1 MLEPEVVTMHPT
13 SAPEGLPVLSRGKHR
28 TPRKGACFMEMASV
42 LAGERWSDH
51 PSCTHPLLGY
61 LARLVNDETSDRH
74 RGDLATLIPSVV
86 GVRGGSI
93 AWTIAVSSAV
103 AGRAVTQVPEPTQ
116 RVLAAGLFR
125 AEQLAD
131 DHVVQRDIRAAL
143 QSVPGAVA
151 WVHQFATPGPV
162 TPAQFTRHSAPTM
175 VRCSV
180 QGLVAAGDSEQ
191 GRDPA
196 GPARGRGGC
205 RAQPRAGGTHRPRS
219 RRSGTSAQD
228 DAAGDGG
235 PCRADPDRRG
245 NGVARV
251 RAAGHAQASA
261 ASPGVVHGDTAR
273 VTYW

>member
-1 MLEPEVVTMHPT
+1 MDNPDDVHDVANGHRPSNWAASLSATDVGLRAGGTDPLPSSGRGRMLEPEVVTMHPT

-116 RVLAAGLFR
+116 RVLAAGLYR

-131 DHVVQRDIRAAL
+131 DPVVQRDIRAAL

-180 QGLVAAGDSEQ
+180 QGLVAAGD
-191 GRDPA
+191 
-196 GPARGRGGC
+196 PARDAILRDLLEVGVAAARSHEPAAPTAPEPSV
-205 RAQPRAGGTHRPRS
+205 RYERP
-219 RRSGTSAQD
+219 G
-228 DAAGDGG
+228 
-235 PCRADPDRRG
+235 RRG
-245 NGVARV
+245 R
-251 RAAGHAQASA
+251 
-261 ASPGVVHGDTAR
+261 
-273 VTYW
+273 